1 MSKPVTVGMIG
12 CGTIGRFHADAIV
25 KTSAME
31 IVALCDPSQTPLD
44 KAAAKY
50 GCEAL
55 FTDSAD
61 LLAKSDCDA
70 VMVCTPNTTHHEVA
84 IAALQA
90 GKHVFCEKPMSTTV
104 EKAAAMA
111 AAADAAPGV
120 FQMGMV
126 RRNSPMSVAAKRI
139 LDAGRIGEVYQMRM
153 LWIRRR
159 GIPGLGGWFTTKVL
173 SGGGPMIDLGVHGFD
188 LAMHLSDLW
197 TPTRVSAKTYAK
209 FGPRMGGY
217 VYTDMWAG
225 PPKLDGVFDVE
236 DYSCGFVRFG
246 ERATMS
252 FEIAWAANH
261 RETQYLEILGDK
273 GGMRLSEDGKITL
286 LTEADGGLVDATYD
300 YPETQ
305 HEGNFAWM
313 FERQAERFAAACRGE
328 QPSAATATE
337 GLMVMKLLDAIYRS
351 SDTNREVTL

>member
-1 MSKPVTVGMIG
+1 MSKPVTVGIIG
-12 CGTIGRFHADAIV
+12 CGGIGRFHADAIV
-25 KTSAME
+25 KTGAME
-31 IVALCDPSQTPLD
+31 IVALCDPSEVSLA

-50 GCEAL
+50 NCENT
-55 FTDSAD
+55 FSDSTE
-61 LLAKSDCDA
+61 LLAESGCDA
-70 VMVCTPNTTHHEVA
+70 VMVCTPNTTHHDVA
-84 IAALQA
+84 IAALES
-90 GKHVFCEKPMSTTV
+90 GKHVFCEKPMSTTL
-104 EKAAAMA
+104 ESAAAMA
-111 AAADAAPGV
+111 KAADAAAGI

-126 RRNSPMSVAAKRI
+126 RRNSPMSLAAKRI
-139 LDAGRIGEVYQMRM
+139 IDAGRIGEVYHMRV

-159 GIPGLGGWFTTKVL
+159 GIPGLGGWFTTKAL

-188 LAMHLSDLW
+188 LAMYLSDLW

-246 ERATMS
+246 AKATMN

-286 LTEADGGLVDATYD
+286 LTEADGGLADVVYD
-300 YPETQ
+300 YPESK
-305 HEGNFAWM
+305 HEGDFAWM
-313 FERQAERFAAACRGE
+313 FERQAQRFAAACRE
-328 QPSAATATE
+328 KKSAATVSE
-337 GLMVMKLLDAIYRS
+337 GLVVMNLLDAIYRS
-351 SDTNREVTL
+351 SEANEEVKL